1 MINRTKE
8 DTEGATEGIWIWN
21 QTIINEERKTNIIIM
36 DIEGCQNQLKN
47 QGHDAKIFALA
58 IQLSSLFIFN
68 SKSQNSQNDQLPI
81 EELLLAAELTQFTL
95 KFNKDG

>member
-36 DIEGCQNQLKN
+36 DIEGCQN
-47 QGHDAKIFALA
+47 
-58 IQLSSLFIFN
+58 
-68 SKSQNSQNDQLPI
+68 
-81 EELLLAAELTQFTL
+81 
-95 KFNKDG
+95 